1 MKIKSVDLILKDYEQ
16 QRLSNEEEYSTY
28 YSIHKH
34 FFPSDSDEY
43 NNVYTV
49 DVANKTGQTSFNALV
64 EFIASTMFPDDGSWI
79 NFSLTSSRPSPQE
92 LQLKHEIEKD
102 MSKKIDQS
110 NFYGEVVKNVAD
122 GIAFQKA
129 FMDAQYSHGIHFVP
143 SMGKDLVCS
152 KARGPVARAYA
163 LGVVTAAELIE
174 TFEGLPVH
182 IAEASDAHDLNKG
195 YQLLVALLPNS
206 NIFFSETQ
214 QSDNKFVK
222 VYILVGEQTQIHPK
236 NGVKLPG
243 YKSWPILEYR
253 PYTKS
258 SLCEESLVYCLYA
271 DYYQKMD
278 RDQAELVVYPSMA
291 VDERNIREGT
301 ANFRSGGT
309 VPVNQ
314 GSVLP
319 QAIQTLTGGDVANT
333 QKILSLESKIRH
345 IFKVDIIE
353 GLLTQ
358 GLNVFEYHSFRA
370 KVLKA
375 IKPLIGSLNKS
386 YISGLLSRVHNLCM
400 EYDKDYGKKYKGL
413 NGEFSPS
420 NLDDIIAKSEYVS
433 KLGQIVQISAGGIQH
448 MPGLGGAF
456 SDTQLG
462 VLLAEA
468 LNVQG
473 ALKSPEEIEE
483 EQEAAAQQE
492 QQAQAQE
499 TDTAASE
506 AELNRAKAE
515 EAQKGEG

>member
-1 MKIKSVDLILKDYEQ
+1 MKIKSVDLLLKDYEQ
-16 QRLSNEEEYSTY
+16 QRLSNDDEYSTY
-28 YSIHKH
+28 YSVHKH
-34 FFPSDSDEY
+34 FYPSDSDTY
-43 NNVYTV
+43 NNVYTL

-79 NFSLTSSRPSPQE
+79 SFSLASSRPTPQE

-110 NFYGEVVKNVAD
+110 NFYSEVVKNVAD
-122 GIAFQKA
+122 GIAFKKG
-129 FMDAQYSHGIHFVP
+129 FMDTQYSHGIHFVP

-152 KARGPVARAYA
+152 KAKGPVARAYA
-163 LGVVTAAELIE
+163 MGMLTAAELIDGYD
-174 TFEGLPVH
+174 GLPEH
-182 IAEASDAHDLNKG
+182 IANVTDAKELNREYKV
-195 YQLLVALLPNS
+195 LVALIPNS
-206 NIFFSETQ
+206 KIFLSETQ

-222 VYILVGEQTQIHPK
+222 VHILMTEATQIHQ
-236 NGVKLPG
+236 NTGVKLPG

-253 PYTKS
+253 PYTKA
-258 SLCEESLVYCLYA
+258 SLCEEALSYCLYA

-278 RDQAELVVYPSMA
+278 RDHSELVVYPSMA
-291 VDERNIREGT
+291 VDERNVREGT

-319 QAIQTLTGGDVANT
+319 QAIQSLTGGDITNT

-375 IKPLIGSLNKS
+375 VKPTIGSLNKS
-386 YISGLLSRVHNLCM
+386 YIAGLLSRVHNLCLQ
-400 EYDKDYGKKYKGL
+400 YDKEYGKKYKTLVGD
-413 NGEFSPS
+413 FSPS
-420 NLDDIIAKSEYVS
+420 NLDDVIAKSEYVS

-499 TDTAASE
+499 TEKAASE
-506 AELNRAKAE
+506 SRLNDAKAE